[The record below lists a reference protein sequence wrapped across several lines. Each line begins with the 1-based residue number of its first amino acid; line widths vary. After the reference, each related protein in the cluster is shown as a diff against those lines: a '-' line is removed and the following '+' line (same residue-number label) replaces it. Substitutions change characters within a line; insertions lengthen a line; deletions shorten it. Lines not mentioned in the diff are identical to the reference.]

1 VSGRVDI
8 AVLGRVH
15 EVETVAAGAASV
27 LASGARERAAV
38 VARAGGGRPRR
49 LAPPTR
55 GAARLRDR
63 LSARGLE
70 PAASGRVVWSAAD
83 SPRELSSAAVGAPV
97 VLAVCCSREPWLEP
111 LLDEAR
117 LVLVAGSCGEAVVE
131 LALEELRARA
141 IPCAPAPVPEG
152 AASLLARSG
161 LWSGASLRE
170 LVEREAVPA

>member
-8 AVLGRVH
+8 AVVGRAR
-15 EVETVAAGAASV
+15 EVETVAAAVASV
-27 LASGARERAAV
+27 LACRARERASVAV
-38 VARAGGGRPRR
+38 RAGGRCPRR

-70 PAASGRVVWSAAD
+70 PVASGRFVWSAAG
-83 SPRELSSAAVGAPV
+83 SPREISRAAVGAPV
-97 VLAVCCSREPWLEP
+97 VLAVCCPREPWLEP

-117 LVLVAGSCGEAVVE
+117 LVLVAGSRDEAVVE
-131 LALEELRARA
+131 LALEELCERA
-141 IPCAPAPVPEG
+141 IPCAPASAPEG

-161 LWSGASLRE
+161 LWSDASLRG
-170 LVEREAVPA
+170 LVAREAVPA